1 MDSLSAISPLIK
13 IELICNIHAGD
24 HATAA
29 LSYKYILIEYSAGC
43 NNQVVH
49 YPIWRQNNRP
59 IQWQGIVL
67 ILHPR
72 EGRQSIHT
80 RTWYMLPFCIV
91 SRPAFLPVPSD
102 WRKWMS

>member
-1 MDSLSAISPLIK
+1 MDSLSAISPLVK
-13 IELICNIHAGD
+13 IELICDIHAGD

-29 LSYKYILIEYSAGC
+29 LSYKYILIAYSAGC
-43 NNQVVH
+43 NNQVH

-72 EGRQSIHT
+72 EGRQYSYVYVTVYFHLSNES
-80 RTWYMLPFCIV
+80 YF
-91 SRPAFLPVPSD
+91 
-102 WRKWMS
+102 K